1 MERGD
6 LGEFGRRG
14 RAVSE
19 ESGVLGAAGEAAGTV
34 TARGG
39 GKRVSPAW
47 GGGVWGVVET
57 VTSAKP
63 PRGQPLAGG
72 KGKRRKERT
81 AEANGAQL
89 VVGHGGEPKN

>member
-1 MERGD
+1 M
-6 LGEFGRRG
+6 
-14 RAVSE
+14 VSE
-19 ESGVLGAAGEAAGTV
+19 ERGVLGAAGEAAGTV

-39 GKRVSPAW
+39 GKRVSAAWGPAPAR

-81 AEANGAQL
+81 AEANGAEL
-89 VVGHGGEPKN
+89 VVGYGGEPKN